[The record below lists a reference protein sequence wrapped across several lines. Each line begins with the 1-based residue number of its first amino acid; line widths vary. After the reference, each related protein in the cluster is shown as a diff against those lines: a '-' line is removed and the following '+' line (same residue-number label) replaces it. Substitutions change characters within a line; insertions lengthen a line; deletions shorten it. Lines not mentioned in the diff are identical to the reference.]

1 MAFDV
6 DGARKAGYSD
16 TEIADHLAKDSGFDT
31 AGARKSGYTDAELI
45 THLRPKVE
53 TFAAKPTAEQELL
66 ASKPMRF
73 AKGMKDP
80 IDGLAQI
87 AQLSTEYSPVSMI
100 SKALGGPSVSDLV
113 NKAADKIGGAGTFL
127 GDVVGIKGANQEQL
141 RADIKDSSAEYEAAR
156 KATGNTG
163 FDFVRT
169 AGNIASPANVL
180 AIKAAPVAKVGAPMR
195 QVAARSAV
203 GGAAGAAMQ
212 PVTGENFLAE
222 KAVQTATG
230 AGAGAVLGPAVA
242 KIGESAGRF
251 VDRWRNTRNTV
262 NVTPERLREMVRT
275 QLDADGIDTTTIPDH
290 VFEGLTNNVRQS
302 LATGRKLD
310 PAAALRQAD
319 FDALQIPAMQGQ
331 VTRNPAQWQREFNL
345 SGVEGVGEP
354 LQAVQQAQSRGI
366 ATRMR
371 PAGAMER
378 YDAGNLLGDQL
389 RAANQTAED
398 NVRAA
403 YQAFRQSTGKDLD
416 VPLQGLAQ
424 DYARTVET
432 FGDAIP
438 ASVRKQFEG
447 LGLMGGT
454 QRQTFGI
461 EQAEQLIK
469 TINANYDPANKVQA
483 RALNDLRQGLQRSI
497 TDAADSSSAGAEA
510 AHLATEARQMAAG
523 RFRTLDQ
530 TPALRAA
537 VNDAQP
543 DDFVQR
549 YVINGKV
556 NEIQSM
562 QSLLGPEGRGQ
573 IRDQTLA
580 YLQQK
585 AFGANAAGDG
595 KAAQATFNNEL
606 QKIGRPKLVAL
617 LGEDGANEMFRV
629 GRVLAYIKQA
639 PEGATPN
646 TSGTGQM
653 LTSMLGKTRGLKGLP
668 FVNEWAVQPL
678 QRFGERR
685 EVRQALSG
693 PPAQAAELDPQTI
706 QALTSLFAPLPV
718 AAGVAA
724 GQSRR

>member
-1 MAFDV
+1 MPFDV

-31 AGARKSGYTDAELI
+31 SGARKAGYTDAELI

-53 TFAAKPTAEQELL
+53 NFSAKPTPEQEYL
-66 ASKPMRF
+66 ASKPVRL

-87 AQLSTEYSPVSMI
+87 AARVPGASY
-100 SKALGGPSVSDLV
+100 V
-113 NKAADKIGGAGTFL
+113 NRAADAVGGFLNRNIFNNVGLPGDFAGEVL
-127 GDVVGIKGANQEQL
+127 GIRGATPQQID
-141 RADIKDSSAEYEAAR
+141 ADIRDSNKEYEAAR
-156 KATGNTG
+156 KATGNEG

-169 AGNIASPANVL
+169 AGNIASPANVV
-180 AIKAAPVAKVGAPMR
+180 AAKVAPVARVTAPMK
-195 QVAARSAV
+195 QVALRSAA

-212 PVTGENFLAE
+212 PTMGENFGTE
-222 KAVQTATG
+222 KVLQTLTG

-242 KIGESAGRF
+242 QIGKSAAGF
-251 VDRWRNTRNTV
+251 VDRWRNSRNTV

-302 LATGRKLD
+302 LATGRRLD

-319 FDALQIPAMQGQ
+319 FDALQIPSLQGQ

-366 ATRMR
+366 AARVR
-371 PAGAMER
+371 PSAPMER

-389 RAANQTAED
+389 RAANQTAEN

-403 YQAFRQSTGKDLD
+403 YQAFRDSTGRDLD

-432 FGDAIP
+432 YGDAIP
-438 ASVRKQFEG
+438 GAVRRQFEG

-454 QRQTFGI
+454 QRQAFGI

-469 TINANYDPANKVQA
+469 TINANYDPSNRVQA

-497 TDAADSSSAGAEA
+497 TEAADTNAASAEA

-523 RFRTLDQ
+523 RFRTLEQ

-562 QSLLGPEGRGQ
+562 QSLLGPEGRNQ

-585 AFGANAAGDG
+585 AFGSNAAGDG
-595 KAAQATFNNEL
+595 KAAQARFNDEL
-606 QKIGRPKLVAL
+606 AKIGRPKLVAL
-617 LGEDGANEMFRV
+617 LGEEGANEMFRV
-629 GRVLAYIKQA
+629 GRVLAYIKQV
-639 PEGATPN
+639 PEGATPAV
-646 TSGTGQM
+646 SGTPQM
-653 LTSMLGKTRGLKGLP
+653 ITSMLGRARGLPYLND
-668 FVNEWAVQPL
+668 FVVKPL

-685 EVRQALSG
+685 EVQQSLSG
-693 PPAQAAELDPQTI
+693 LPTQAAELDPQTV
-706 QALTSLFAPLPV
+706 QALSALFAPVPV

-724 GQSRR
+724 GQPRR